1 MRYKSVF
8 CLLLLT
14 SAILLP
20 EPIGSCICLSN
31 SKSDREAS
39 KNAESRSKEL
49 IEQIG
54 QLTETWP
61 EEPGQEATDQQWDT
75 WRAKDY
81 ELRKRRIE
89 LIEQVEK
96 KNLSNNQLKSYLL
109 MKIDDIEIC
118 FYYARN
124 EANRFESKLW
134 HMIDEGSPLT
144 RTLATE
150 LDWYLNVWHV
160 NTHGMTL
167 SEADLQK
174 IADFEISRKE
184 QPEAGRLMAKAIRLG
199 RPSPEAKSKWATWV
213 LENMPSES
221 QGYQLVAAMNRLK
234 TSMGKLFEFKGEDL
248 HGKVVSSKRLKGKVV
263 LLDFWAFWCGFCLTE
278 IPQLKE
284 LNELYYDKGL
294 RIIGVFNDYRIE
306 QLKEYVKKNGITW
319 PQLIDSTAS
328 KSSFIHPL
336 AKKHAI
342 SALPRYLLVG
352 RDGKLKKQHLRVKN
366 LKPLIIELLEKHKD
380 P

>member
-20 EPIGSCICLSN
+20 EPIGSRICLSN
-31 SKSDREAS
+31 SKSDSDTSKTAAS
-39 KNAESRSKEL
+39 QSEKL
-49 IEQIG
+49 IEQITKS
-54 QLTETWP
+54 LP
-61 EEPGQEATDQQWDT
+61 EKPGAEATDQEWET
-75 WRAKDY
+75 WRAKDI
-81 ELRKRRIE
+81 ELRKKRIE
-89 LIEQVEK
+89 VIEQLEK
-96 KNLSNNQLKSYLL
+96 ENLSDEQIKPYLM
-109 MKIDDIEIC
+109 MKIDDLETC
-118 FYYARN
+118 FYYARR
-124 EANRFESKLW
+124 EANKFEGKFW
-134 HMIDEGSPLT
+134 RMMDESSRLAK
-144 RTLATE
+144 TLATE
-150 LDWYLNVWHV
+150 LHWSLNIWHV
-160 NTHGMTL
+160 NTHLMHI
-167 SEADLQK
+167 SDADMQQ
-174 IADFEISRKE
+174 IADFEISRKD

-199 RPSPEAKSKWATWV
+199 RLNAEAKSEWATWV

-278 IPQLKE
+278 MPQLKE

-294 RIIGVFNDYRIE
+294 RIIGVFNDYRID
-306 QLKEYVKKNGITW
+306 QLKEYVEKNRINW
-319 PQLIDSTAS
+319 PQLVERTAN
-328 KSSFIHPL
+328 KSSYMHPL

-352 RDGKLKKQHLRVKN
+352 PDGKLRKLHVRVAP
-366 LKPLIIELLEKHKD
+366 LKPLIIELLEKHKG

>member
-1 MRYKSVF
+1 MKNKRAF
-8 CLLLLT
+8 WLLMLISAFLL
-14 SAILLP
+14 SD
-20 EPIGSCICLSN
+20 PIGEHICLSV
-31 SKSDREAS
+31 SKSDSDTSKTAAS
-39 KNAESRSKEL
+39 QSGKL
-49 IEQIG
+49 IEQITKS
-54 QLTETWP
+54 LP
-61 EEPGQEATDQQWDT
+61 EKPGAEATDQEWEI
-75 WRAKDY
+75 WRAKDI
-81 ELRKRRIE
+81 ELRKKRIE
-89 LIEQVEK
+89 VIEQLEK
-96 KNLSNNQLKSYLL
+96 ENLSDEQIKPYLV
-109 MKIDDIEIC
+109 MKIDDLETC

-124 EANRFESKLW
+124 EANRFETKLW
-134 HMIDEGSPLT
+134 DMIEVGSPLT

-174 IADFEISRKE
+174 IADFEISRKK

-234 TSMGKLFEFKGEDL
+234 ASMGKLFEFKGEDL

-263 LLDFWAFWCGFCLTE
+263 LLDFWAFWCGLCLTE

-352 RDGKLKKQHLRVKN
+352 RGGKLKKQHLRVKN
-366 LKPLIIELLEKHKD
+366 LKPLIIELLEKHKGQ
-380 P
+380 